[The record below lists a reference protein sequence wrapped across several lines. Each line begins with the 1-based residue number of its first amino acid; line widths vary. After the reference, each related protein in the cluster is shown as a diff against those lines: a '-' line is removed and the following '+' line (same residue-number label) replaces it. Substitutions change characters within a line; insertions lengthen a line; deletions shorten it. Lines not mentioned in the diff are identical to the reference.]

1 MSMMRF
7 IGPTLTS
14 VLVLASMPAQ
24 STQDTPGE
32 SGAQLTKVK
41 CAPCHGTDGRGINKD
56 YASLAGQSAEYL
68 TKQIFAFK
76 TGQRK
81 SALMEPI
88 VQELSAGEVHAVTA
102 HFAKLPPGRTVATD
116 RALAAEGAALYKNG
130 HPGRGI
136 GSCAACHGEKALGSA
151 QTPRLAGQNTGY
163 LEQQLRNFIQKS
175 RTNDL
180 MMHLSLAGMTD
191 REIRAVATHLGALE

>member
-1 MSMMRF
+1 MHMTRCNK
-7 IGPTLTS
+7 TALTAL
-14 VLVLASMPAQ
+14 LVISPWMAQVSAAPNGSDLAK
-24 STQDTPGE
+24 
-32 SGAQLTKVK
+32 LK
-41 CAPCHGTDGRGINKD
+41 CTPCHGADGRGINTD

-81 SALMEPI
+81 SALMQPI
-88 VQELSAGEVHAVTA
+88 VQELGALEVETLTA
-102 HFAKLPPGRTVATD
+102 HFAKLPPGHTVAAD

-130 HPGRGI
+130 HPGRGL

-151 QTPRLAGQNTGY
+151 QTPRLAGQNPGY
-163 LEQQLRNFIQKS
+163 IEQQLRNFIQKS

-180 MMHLSLAGMTD
+180 MMHLSLAGMSD
-191 REIRAVATHLGALE
+191 REIRAVATHLGTLE